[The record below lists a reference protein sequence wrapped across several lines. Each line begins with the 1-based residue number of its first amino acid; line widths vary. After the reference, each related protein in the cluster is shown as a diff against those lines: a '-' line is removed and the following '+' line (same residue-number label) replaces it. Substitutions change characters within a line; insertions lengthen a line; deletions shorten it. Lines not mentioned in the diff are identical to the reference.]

1 MVKKTSLL
9 SKLKNRLKTGGT
21 GDRERPDAL
30 PARRAGPTSRKLSS
44 KEEALMA
51 LGEGFKE
58 LSNMMRGVQ
67 VRLEDQDGRMAEV
80 ADNTRGQLD
89 VLRSLSGNL
98 QLLPDTMR
106 ELKKALDRTA
116 ATDERTGRTLTE
128 FQRHMDKIQGSMDQM
143 VENSTA
149 QARATSALTGRREE
163 QERKQTDAIRGLV
176 RDLGSTQ
183 TKAVD
188 RLEDSTSRHLESL
201 RHAQQ
206 DQAGRLLKLLAA
218 SGEWNRAMLVVMIL
232 VLGGMATL
240 FALQILV

>member
-1 MVKKTSLL
+1 
-9 SKLKNRLKTGGT
+9 
-21 GDRERPDAL
+21 
-30 PARRAGPTSRKLSS
+30 
-44 KEEALMA
+44 MA

-80 ADNTRGQLD
+80 ADNTRGQLE
-89 VLRSLSGNL
+89 VLKGLTGNL
-98 QLLPDTMR
+98 ELLPETMR

-116 ATDERTGRTLTE
+116 ATDERTSRTLNE
-128 FQRHMDKIQGSMDQM
+128 FQHHMDKIQGSMDQM
-143 VENSTA
+143 VEHSSA
-149 QARATSALTGRREE
+149 QARATGALTERREE

-183 TKAVD
+183 TKAVE
-188 RLEDSTSRHLESL
+188 RMEDSTSKHLQSL

-206 DQAGRLLKLLAA
+206 DQAGRLLKLMAA
-218 SGEWNRAMLVVMIL
+218 SGKWNRAMLVVMIL

-240 FALQILV
+240 FALQIVV

>member
-1 MVKKTSLL
+1 
-9 SKLKNRLKTGGT
+9 
-21 GDRERPDAL
+21 
-30 PARRAGPTSRKLSS
+30 
-44 KEEALMA
+44 MA

-58 LSNMMRGVQ
+58 LSNLMRGVQ

-89 VLRSLSGNL
+89 VLRNMTGNL
-98 QLLPDTMR
+98 ELLPDTLR
-106 ELKKALDRTA
+106 ELKKALDRAA
-116 ATDERTGRTLTE
+116 ATDERTGQTLTD

-143 VENSTA
+143 VDHSRA
-149 QARATSALTGRREE
+149 QARATTALTERREG

-183 TKAVD
+183 TKAVEH
-188 RLEDSTSRHLESL
+188 LEDSTSKHLESL

-206 DQAGRLLKLLAA
+206 DHAGRLLKLMAA
-218 SGEWNRAMLVVMIL
+218 SGKWNRAMLVVMIL